1 VFAPAKKANQSL
13 LAVVRGAWST
23 DYCIWVIILIS
34 FFSKLSSAQGIC
46 LRRGTLGRDL
56 SIKADLLLRGSVK
69 ATGYFCAQYTRLL
82 SSLFE

>member
-1 VFAPAKKANQSL
+1 
-13 LAVVRGAWST
+13 VRGAWST

-46 LRRGTLGRDL
+46 FCR
-56 SIKADLLLRGSVK
+56 VK
-69 ATGYFCAQYTRLL
+69 VGWYLNTTAYVFFCGKLTATGYFCAQYTRLL